1 MSDDDFIGI
10 GAAAR
15 RFGLAESA
23 LRYWEKRGLL
33 HPAQRRSR
41 WRLYGPEQLH
51 RIGLIKVW
59 RERGLLSLDEIETI
73 LTAGNHDWRTA
84 VLDRLEEIER
94 QQDRLAE
101 AKTHLEHLLTCPD
114 ANPAEDCRYL
124 RKMTAEYPARTSQV
138 LDGTPTP

>member
-33 HPAQRRSR
+33 HPAQRRSS

-51 RIGLIKVW
+51 RIGLIKMW
-59 RERGLLSLDEIETI
+59 RESGLLSLDEIEAI
-73 LTAGNHDWRTA
+73 ISAGKHDWRDA
-84 VLDRLEEIER
+84 VRDRLGEIER
-94 QQDRLAE
+94 QQNRLAN
-101 AKTHLEHLLTCPD
+101 AKEHLEHLLTCTD
-114 ANPAEDCRYL
+114 ENPAQDCPYL
-124 RKMTAEYPARTSQV
+124 RKMTAEYPAR
-138 LDGTPTP
+138 

>member
-33 HPAQRRSR
+33 HPAQRRSS

-51 RIGLIKVW
+51 RIGLIKMW
-59 RERGLLSLDEIETI
+59 RESGLMSLDEIETI
-73 LTAGNHDWRTA
+73 LTAVDHGWREA
-84 VLDRLEEIER
+84 VLDRLGSIER
-94 QQDRLAE
+94 QQDRLAR
-101 AKTHLEHLLTCPD
+101 AKSHLEHLLTCPD
-114 ANPAEDCRYL
+114 ENPAEDCPYL
-124 RKMTAEYPARTSQV
+124 RKMTAEPPS
-138 LDGTPTP
+138 L